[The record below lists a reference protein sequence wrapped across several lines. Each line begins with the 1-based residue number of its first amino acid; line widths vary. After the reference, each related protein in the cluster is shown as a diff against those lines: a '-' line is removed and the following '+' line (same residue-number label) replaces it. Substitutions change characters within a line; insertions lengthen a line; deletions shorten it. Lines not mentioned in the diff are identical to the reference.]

1 MIARALP
8 RRDTADHA
16 SRLAATVAL
25 AFAALLMLLPLL
37 AVSAATAPR
46 VEAAS
51 RPTIVLVHG
60 AWAGPD
66 GWDTV
71 VAGLQ
76 KDGYRTSTPALGLQ
90 STYADVAIVRN
101 ALDAIP
107 GNKILVGH
115 SYGGSVIS
123 QAAAGRTDVL
133 GLVYTAAFVPD
144 AGETL
149 IGLGAGYQ
157 PPAALQPG
165 HLVFLG
171 EPFASPSIIAP
182 DVFRSDFAADL
193 NPKLASQLAGQQ
205 VPTSFG
211 LFFEPAGP
219 VAWHALPSWY
229 AVSGLDQMIDPALQ
243 RFLAARMGAT
253 TVTFDEASHAGGY
266 THYSARLVKLIEA
279 AATAT
284 AR

>member
-1 MIARALP
+1 M
-8 RRDTADHA
+8 
-16 SRLAATVAL
+16 
-25 AFAALLMLLPLL
+25 FAALLMLLPLL

-76 KDGYRTSTPALGLQ
+76 KDGYRMSTPALGLQ

-107 GNKILVGH
+107 GNKIIRRPLLRRIGH
-115 SYGGSVIS
+115 LP
-123 QAAAGRTDVL
+123 GRGRADRRARPRI
-133 GLVYTAAFVPD
+133 YTAAFVPD

-165 HLVFLG
+165 H
-171 EPFASPSIIAP
+171 
-182 DVFRSDFAADL
+182 
-193 NPKLASQLAGQQ
+193 
-205 VPTSFG
+205 G
-211 LFFEPAGP
+211 LP
-219 VAWHALPSWY
+219 
-229 AVSGLDQMIDPALQ
+229 
-243 RFLAARMGAT
+243 R
-253 TVTFDEASHAGGY
+253 
-266 THYSARLVKLIEA
+266 
-279 AATAT
+279 
-284 AR
+284 

>member
-1 MIARALP
+1 M
-8 RRDTADHA
+8 
-16 SRLAATVAL
+16 
-25 AFAALLMLLPLL
+25 
-37 AVSAATAPR
+37 
-46 VEAAS
+46 
-51 RPTIVLVHG
+51 
-60 AWAGPD
+60 
-66 GWDTV
+66 
-71 VAGLQ
+71 
-76 KDGYRTSTPALGLQ
+76 
-90 STYADVAIVRN
+90 
-101 ALDAIP
+101 
-107 GNKILVGH
+107 
-115 SYGGSVIS
+115 
-123 QAAAGRTDVL
+123 L

-266 THYSARLVKLIEA
+266 THYAARLVKLVEA
-279 AATAT
+279 AATT
-284 AR
+284 TGR

>member
-60 AWAGPD
+60 AWAGP
-66 GWDTV
+66 T
-71 VAGLQ
+71 AGATSSP
-76 KDGYRTSTPALGLQ
+76 GCRRTATRRARPRSGSEHRRGCP
-90 STYADVAIVRN
+90 IVGN

-107 GNKILVGH
+107 GDKILVGH

-123 QAAAGRTDVL
+123 QAAAGRADVL
-133 GLVYTAAFVPD
+133 GLVFTAAFVPD

-149 IGLGAGYQ
+149 IGLGAGYP

-182 DVFRSDFAADL
+182 DVFRRTSPRSQPEAGVAARR
-193 NPKLASQLAGQQ
+193 
-205 VPTSFG
+205 
-211 LFFEPAGP
+211 PAGP
-219 VAWHALPSWY
+219 QASACSSSRPDQWPGTRCRRGTRCP
-229 AVSGLDQMIDPALQ
+229 GLDQMIDPALQ
-243 RFLAARMGAT
+243 RVLAARIGAT

-266 THYSARLVKLIEA
+266 THYAARLVKLVEAAA
-279 AATAT
+279 AATA
-284 AR
+284 R